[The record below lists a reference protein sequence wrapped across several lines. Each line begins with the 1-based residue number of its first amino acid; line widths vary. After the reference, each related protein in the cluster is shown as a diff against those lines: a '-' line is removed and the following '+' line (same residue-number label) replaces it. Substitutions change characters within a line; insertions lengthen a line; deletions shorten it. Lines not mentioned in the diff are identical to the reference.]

1 MKPLAFVFVLVS
13 SCSSLNVPMSRFART
28 GVLRALMAHSKIEPN
43 PLVAAVKVSKTVEV
57 FSTVKAMEAEGKKV
71 TSLCVGEPDFPPPT
85 AVLDA
90 TVDAVRSGDTKYT
103 AVTGTE
109 PLRSAIAADLVKRKE
124 LPYQPN
130 EILVSNGAKQSV
142 YQGVLAMCGP
152 GDEVIIPAPYWPSYP
167 EMVSLAGATPVILET
182 SIDNDFLIDPQEL
195 AKAITDKSKL
205 IIFCNPSNPSG
216 AVHSAALME
225 EIADVIRAHPN
236 LAVLSDEIYERLVY
250 NEGNPHVSFATFDGM
265 FDRTMTVNGFS
276 KAYAMTGMR
285 LGYMAAPANLLKV
298 CVVCC
303 IVVVVNRFFFFFASS
318 WTLTFSHAR
327 LQPCITIQSQLTSCA
342 GSVSQAAGLAALTKV
357 SETEMT
363 ENVEIMKGKRDYV
376 LSELS
381 KMPNVKSFTP
391 DGAFY
396 ILPDV
401 SSYFNG
407 DDTALCLKLLK
418 EKSLAL
424 VPGSSFGA
432 PGCVRLSYA
441 TSMEEL
447 KVAMEKLGSFLR
459 ESDQ

>member
-298 CVVCC
+298 CVVVCC
-303 IVVVVNRFFFFFASS
+303 IVVVVNRFFFFFLLPRGLSHSRTRA
-318 WTLTFSHAR
+318 FSH
-327 LQPCITIQSQLTSCA
+327 
-342 GSVSQAAGLAALTKV
+342 V
-357 SETEMT
+357 
-363 ENVEIMKGKRDYV
+363 
-376 LSELS
+376 
-381 KMPNVKSFTP
+381 
-391 DGAFY
+391 
-396 ILPDV
+396 
-401 SSYFNG
+401 
-407 DDTALCLKLLK
+407 
-418 EKSLAL
+418 
-424 VPGSSFGA
+424 
-432 PGCVRLSYA
+432 
-441 TSMEEL
+441 
-447 KVAMEKLGSFLR
+447 
-459 ESDQ
+459 